1 MRDTVYTVDTEQD
14 RIEISLLPFSA
25 REKSFPEK
33 LLEIIQG
40 IDKLMWPREQIH
52 SKFKDYQ
59 HIMLRLDFD
68 HFN

>member
-40 IDKLMWPREQIH
+40 ID
-52 SKFKDYQ
+52 Y
-59 HIMLRLDFD
+59 
-68 HFN
+68 